1 MLFAGAACSSSASS
15 TPEGWTPGTAT
26 LDSTFT
32 SMPAYSWA
40 SAAVSQA
47 ADSELSISVANLAGG
62 TDSCLAAR
70 VGSTAANTVR
80 VVIALSSNQM
90 LAPGKYVLGNGWQA
104 SYARA
109 DGACATAE
117 QGVAVKGTLEIDS
130 VDGAVRGVAD
140 VTFPAGRIIAAF
152 AAGSC
157 GPVPGG
163 ASACTT
169 FPVCPAGQGADT
181 TPPADACLASP

>member
-1 MLFAGAACSSSASS
+1 MSAH
-15 TPEGWTPGTAT
+15 
-26 LDSTFT
+26 
-32 SMPAYSWA
+32 SWA
-40 SAAVSQA
+40 SAALSQA
-47 ADSELSISVANLAGG
+47 AGDNLSILVTNLTGG
-62 TDSCLAAR
+62 AESCLAAS

-80 VVIALSSNQM
+80 VVIALSPNQM
-90 LAPGKYVLGNGWQA
+90 PAPGKYELGNGWQA

-109 DGACATAE
+109 DSACRTAD

-140 VTFPAGRIIAAF
+140 VTFPAGRIIATF
-152 AAGSC
+152 AAGFC

-169 FPVCPAGQGADT
+169 FPACPAGHGADT
-181 TPPADACLASP
+181 TPPTDACLASP